1 MTFREVSLII
11 SGYADRV
18 VNQYRQTRLLM
29 FMMAKMWGDPKKS
42 PKTPEDLWQLPGDE
56 VKGQMNED
64 DIAAIFEKLKM
75 EQDGR
80 NA

>member
-1 MTFREVSLII
+1 MTFREVSLVI

-64 DIAAIFEKLKM
+64 EIAAIFDKLRQ
-75 EQDGR
+75 ENDGR

>member
-29 FMMAKMWGDPKKS
+29 FTMQKLWGDPKKS

-64 DIAAIFEKLKM
+64 ELAAIFEKLRQ
-75 EQDGR
+75 ENDGR

>member
-1 MTFREVSLII
+1 
-11 SGYADRV
+11 
-18 VNQYRQTRLLM
+18 M

>member
-11 SGYADRV
+11 SGYTDRV

-56 VKGQMNED
+56 AKGQMNED
-64 DIAAIFEKLKM
+64 EIAAIFEKLKM

>member
-56 VKGQMNED
+56 AKGQMNED
-64 DIAAIFEKLKM
+64 EIAAIFEKLKM

>member
-11 SGYADRV
+11 SGYTDRV

-56 VKGQMNED
+56 VKEQMNED
-64 DIAAIFEKLKM
+64 EIAAIFEKLKM

>member
-56 VKGQMNED
+56 AKAQMNED
-64 DIAAIFEKLKM
+64 EIAAIFEKLKM

>member
-64 DIAAIFEKLKM
+64 EIAAIFEKLRQ
-75 EQDGR
+75 ENDGR